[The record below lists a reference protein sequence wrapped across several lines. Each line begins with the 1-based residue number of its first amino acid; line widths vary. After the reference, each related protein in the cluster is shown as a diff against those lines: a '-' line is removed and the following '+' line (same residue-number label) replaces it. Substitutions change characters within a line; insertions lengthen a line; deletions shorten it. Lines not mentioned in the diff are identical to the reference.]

1 MSDLYQQA
9 GVSIDTGHRAVE
21 LMKQAVTSTH
31 GPEVLA
37 GIGAFGGLFSLS
49 GQFNGMTAPALV
61 ASTDGVGTKVK
72 LAAAMG
78 QYGGIGHDIVNHC
91 LNDIACAGE
100 NVKPLLFLDY
110 IASSKLQP
118 AMVAEVI
125 TGMAKACR
133 SSSCALLG
141 GETAEMPGV
150 YQPQE
155 FDVVGTVVGLVD
167 ADRIFP
173 HPTLAAGDVLI
184 GLPSSGA
191 HTNGY
196 SLIRAIFADVPLETE
211 VDGVGQLGQ
220 ALLEP
225 HRCYLGPLARLH
237 QAGIPLQG
245 AAHITGGGLV
255 ENIPRALPPDLTA
268 RINPDAWPVPPLFRY
283 IQQTGGVSNE
293 EMRRVFNLGIGLVII
308 VKAALAK
315 EALAVLDEGWL
326 VGEVVHGYEL
336 EWID

>member
-9 GVSIDTGHRAVE
+9 GVSIDAGQRAIE

-37 GIGAFGGLFSLS
+37 GIGAFGGLFSLT
-49 GQFNGMTAPALV
+49 GQFKGMTTPALV

-72 LAAAMG
+72 LAAALG
-78 QYGGIGHDIVNHC
+78 EYGGIGHDIVNHC
-91 LNDIACAGE
+91 LNDIACAGQ

-118 AMVAEVI
+118 EVVAEII
-125 TGMAKACR
+125 TGMAEACR
-133 SSSCALLG
+133 STNCALLG

-167 ADRIFP
+167 ADRLFP
-173 HPTLAAGDVLI
+173 HLTVAAGDVLI

-196 SLIRAIFADVPLETE
+196 SLIRAIFADLPLETE

-268 RINPDAWPVPPLFRY
+268 RINSSAWPVPSLFRY
-283 IQQTGGVSNE
+283 LQQTGGVPDE

-308 VKAALAK
+308 VKAVLAD
-315 EALAVLDEGWL
+315 AVLTVLDEGWL
-326 VGEVVHGYEL
+326 MGDVIHGHVL